1 MFVTFLAFMNSA
13 LFDLVIKWKK
23 RKIIKKLMKK
33 NKNRH

>member
-23 RKIIKKLMKK
+23 KENNQKIDEEK
-33 NKNRH
+33 